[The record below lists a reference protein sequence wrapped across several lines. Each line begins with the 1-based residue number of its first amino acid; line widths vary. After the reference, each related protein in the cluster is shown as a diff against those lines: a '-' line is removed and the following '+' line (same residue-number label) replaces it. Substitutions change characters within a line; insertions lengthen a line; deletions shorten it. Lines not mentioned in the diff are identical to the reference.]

1 MDASIF
7 VDAVGSVGFPIVC
20 CYFLWKSNEKS
31 NELHKKEVDGLRR
44 AIENNTKVITQLLE
58 RLGHEQ

>member
-1 MDASIF
+1 MDMSLLTEAI
-7 VDAVGSVGFPIVC
+7 GTIGFPIVC

-44 AIENNTKVITQLLE
+44 SIDNNTKVIMQLLE
-58 RLGHEQ
+58 RITPNE

>member
-1 MDASIF
+1 MDISLLTEAI
-7 VDAVGSVGFPIVC
+7 GTIGFPIVC

-44 AIENNTKVITQLLE
+44 SIDNNTKVIMQLLE
-58 RLGHEQ
+58 RITPNE